1 MSVATGQI
9 MRWAENHGTRKAI
22 LSELQP
28 IQQPAQESVQ
38 ESSEA
43 EVTIQPS
50 SEVIGKEGAIE
61 FNNLPSKSSTPTMT
75 YAGVGSRVT
84 PASILK
90 AMTDVA
96 KMLESKG
103 YTLNTGKTFSNKEE
117 GADKAFS
124 DGTTQKNLFS
134 PEVQGSRIKEQTV
147 AKEIHPA
154 PSRLK
159 SGGLKLMARNTNQI
173 FGDNLDTPVDFVL
186 FYAEETNN
194 PLRPKGGTGQA
205 VEMARR
211 KGIPTINMADTNW
224 KNQLEKV
231 LGSQPTQQS
240 SEVSFKL
247 DNNLSLQESELDVHT
262 LSVIFPAAINAD
274 GTLKTGDTANAA
286 INKLG
291 KFLEVCK

>member
-1 MSVATGQI
+1 MKIDTDHVIPEFDLG
-9 MRWAENHGTRKAI
+9 
-22 LSELQP
+22 L
-28 IQQPAQESVQ
+28 QPAQEPVQ
-38 ESSEA
+38 P
-43 EVTIQPS
+43 VQPS
-50 SEVIGKEGAIE
+50 SEVIEKEGAIE

-103 YTLNTGKTFSNKEE
+103 YTLNTGKTFNNKEE

-147 AKEIHPA
+147 AKEMHPA

-159 SGGLKLMARNTNQI
+159 AGGLKLMARNTNQI

-186 FYAEETNN
+186 FYAKETDN

-231 LGSQPTQQS
+231 LESQPTQQS
-240 SEVSFKL
+240 IEVSYKL
-247 DNNLSLQESELDVHT
+247 DGSNLRLLESELDVHT
-262 LSVIFPAAINAD
+262 LSVIFPAAINTD
-274 GTLKTGDTANAA
+274 GTIKTGEAANAA
-286 INKLG
+286 IGKLG
-291 KFLEVCK
+291 KFLKVCS

>member
-1 MSVATGQI
+1 MVEETPTLEQI
-9 MRWAENHGTRKAI
+9 AELNPDAIVLDGLHGAI
-22 LSELQP
+22 VGIGYSKDLEPRLIYSIETIILTLMGRDKMTEQEAIEFYDYNIADGYFGKHGP
-28 IQQPAQESVQ
+28 IFLEKPTQQ
-38 ESSEA
+38 
-43 EVTIQPS
+43 S

-103 YTLNTGKTFSNKEE
+103 YTLNTGKTFRNKEE

-147 AKEIHPA
+147 AKEMHPA

-186 FYAEETNN
+186 FYAKETDN

-211 KGIPTINMADTNW
+211 KGIPTINMTDTNW

-231 LGSQPTQQS
+231 LELP
-240 SEVSFKL
+240 
-247 DNNLSLQESELDVHT
+247 NN
-262 LSVIFPAAINAD
+262 N
-274 GTLKTGDTANAA
+274 
-286 INKLG
+286 
-291 KFLEVCK
+291 

>member
-1 MSVATGQI
+1 MSVATGNI
-9 MRWAENHGTRKAI
+9 MKWAENHGTRKAI
-22 LSELQP
+22 LSKLK
-28 IQQPAQESVQ
+28 PAQQSVQ
-38 ESSEA
+38 ESNEA
-43 EVTIQPS
+43 EITVQPS
-50 SEVIGKEGAIE
+50 SEVIEKEGAIE

-103 YTLNTGKTFSNKEE
+103 YTLNTGKTFNNKEE

-147 AKEIHPA
+147 AKEMHPA

-159 SGGLKLMARNTNQI
+159 AGGLKLMARNTNQI

-186 FYAEETNN
+186 FYAEETDN

-231 LGSQPTQQS
+231 LESQSTQQS
-240 SEVSFKL
+240 SEVSYKL
-247 DNNLSLQESELDVHT
+247 DGSNLRLLESELDVHT

-274 GTLKTGDTANAA
+274 GTVKTGEAADAA
-286 INKLG
+286 IGKLG
-291 KFLEVCK
+291 KFLKVCS

>member
-1 MSVATGQI
+1 
-9 MRWAENHGTRKAI
+9 
-22 LSELQP
+22 
-28 IQQPAQESVQ
+28 
-38 ESSEA
+38 
-43 EVTIQPS
+43 
-50 SEVIGKEGAIE
+50 
-61 FNNLPSKSSTPTMT
+61 
-75 YAGVGSRVT
+75 
-84 PASILK
+84 
-90 AMTDVA
+90 
-96 KMLESKG
+96 
-103 YTLNTGKTFSNKEE
+103 
-117 GADKAFS
+117 
-124 DGTTQKNLFS
+124 
-134 PEVQGSRIKEQTV
+134 
-147 AKEIHPA
+147 
-154 PSRLK
+154 
-159 SGGLKLMARNTNQI
+159 MARNTNQI

-262 LSVIFPAAINAD
+262 LSVLFPAAINAD
-274 GTLKTGDTANAA
+274 GTLRTGDTADKA